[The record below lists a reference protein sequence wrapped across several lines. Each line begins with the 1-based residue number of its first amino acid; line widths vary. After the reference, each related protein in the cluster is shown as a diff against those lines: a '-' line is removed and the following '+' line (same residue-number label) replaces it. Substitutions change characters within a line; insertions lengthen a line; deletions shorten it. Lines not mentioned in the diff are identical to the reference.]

1 MSKQSVFAAIDVGTN
16 KVCSIIANK
25 GDNDG
30 LRILGVGVVPSRG
43 VRKGIVIDVDET
55 REAIRE
61 SVRKAEMTS
70 GVKVESA
77 YIGIS
82 GRHVSSAN
90 TSSAVAISRGD
101 RVVHTRDLKRVF
113 GDVRNVKVSPDRQL
127 LHVIPRGYSLD
138 GHEGV
143 KNPVGMHGFRLDAD
157 THVITAS
164 QTSVQNLAKA
174 VKGAGVEIEDLVL
187 SPLAAAEAVL
197 SPDVRAAGVA
207 LIDIGGGTAEVSIFK
222 DGSVWFTSV
231 VPFGGY
237 QITRDIAIG
246 LGVSSELAEQIKIK
260 HGSVMPTTNGK
271 AKGDVEATHISAN
284 GHDIL
289 AQDLTDIIQSRL
301 DEIMRLAYNEC
312 PQPEYLV
319 SMLPAGVVLCG
330 GTSNLPGIDRMAR
343 EIFGLSVNIG
353 IPQDVFG
360 LADQLHDP
368 AYATSVGL
376 ILWGARQNTG
386 EWQASNKR
394 LKHRLGFPVRFM
406 RRQVQRRFH
415 AI

>member
-127 LHVIPRGYSLD
+127 LHVIPRGYSL
-138 GHEGV
+138 
-143 KNPVGMHGFRLDAD
+143 
-157 THVITAS
+157 
-164 QTSVQNLAKA
+164 
-174 VKGAGVEIEDLVL
+174 
-187 SPLAAAEAVL
+187 
-197 SPDVRAAGVA
+197 
-207 LIDIGGGTAEVSIFK
+207 
-222 DGSVWFTSV
+222 
-231 VPFGGY
+231 
-237 QITRDIAIG
+237 
-246 LGVSSELAEQIKIK
+246 
-260 HGSVMPTTNGK
+260 
-271 AKGDVEATHISAN
+271 
-284 GHDIL
+284 
-289 AQDLTDIIQSRL
+289 
-301 DEIMRLAYNEC
+301 
-312 PQPEYLV
+312 
-319 SMLPAGVVLCG
+319 
-330 GTSNLPGIDRMAR
+330 
-343 EIFGLSVNIG
+343 
-353 IPQDVFG
+353 
-360 LADQLHDP
+360 
-368 AYATSVGL
+368 
-376 ILWGARQNTG
+376 
-386 EWQASNKR
+386 
-394 LKHRLGFPVRFM
+394 
-406 RRQVQRRFH
+406 
-415 AI
+415 